1 MSKTEL
7 KKYLKTL
14 TQAQVSE
21 ILLDVYSARKEA
33 KEYLD
38 FFLNPDSEAKAEV
51 FKKKIH
57 REFVSASG
65 YLKRHP
71 RRSLCKKA
79 VADFKSFQ
87 PDPRALVDVMLY
99 YVELAERS
107 RRLVPSAVPEA
118 FLEAVAVMYVDAIR
132 VALAGGF
139 YTDMQKRFESILQST
154 RRWPAWISDHIES
167 RRHELLYNEEM
178 E

>member
-71 RRSLCKKA
+71 RRSVCKKA

-107 RRLVPSAVPEA
+107 RRVIPSAVPEA
-118 FLEAVAVMYVDAIR
+118 FLEAVAVIYLDAVKLA
-132 VALAGGF
+132 VANGF
-139 YTDMQKRFESILQST
+139 YADMRKRFENIRRSIG
-154 RRWPAWISDHIES
+154 RWPEWIVEHIDGRS
-167 RRHELLYNEEM
+167 HELLCNEEM
-178 E
+178 K